1 LTYTRTNNLT
11 YTRTNNLHT
20 WTACLVCVSLKV
32 TLWYFGCSVLQC
44 VAMCCSVL
52 QCVAVCCSVLQCVAV
67 CYNVSQCVAVCC
79 SVLQCKWLFDQG
91 ESLLLC
97 KWYLTRRFFMYVVT
111 HPRKWRAPFTR
122 MTCLST
128 PSSPSFCMWFVT
140 PPHTWMSHV
149 THMNESHRTYEI
161 FHSFHTY
168 GRIVSHLWIVQVL
181 SLCTCERLVGSFK
194 LQVSFAKEPYER
206 DYILQKRP
214 YVYMWSMGW
223 LQLVGSLNIGLLCKR
238 DL

>member
-1 LTYTRTNNLT
+1 MD
-11 YTRTNNLHT
+11 
-20 WTACLVCVSLKV
+20 CLPSLCLSESDSLIFWLQRVTVC
-32 TLWYFGCSVLQC
+32 CN
-44 VAMCCSVL
+44 VL

-67 CYNVSQCVAVCC
+67 CCNVSQCVAVCC

-128 PSSPSFCMWFVT
+128 PPSPSFCMWFVT

-149 THMNESHRTYEI
+149 THMNESHRTYEL

-168 GRIVSHLWIVQVL
+168 GRIVSHIWIVPVL
-181 SLCTCERLVGSFK
+181 SLCTCEYGVAATSRLLKYRS
-194 LQVSFAKEPYER
+194 L
-206 DYILQKRP
+206 LQKRP
-214 YVYMWSMGW
+214 II
-223 LQLVGSLNIGLLCKR
+223 LRSLLIVATP
-238 DL
+238 